1 MEKFILTDGVIAMN
15 NEQLF
20 YTKTE
25 NQKNSTTIQLFT
37 IISLAAL
44 VIKDVEDD
52 ATLSNFG
59 FYLMLI
65 VLVVAVFSY
74 LDAIYYFLFRT
85 KSNKKLIINEI
96 EKVTIAMDT
105 DQEELSH
112 SVSLEFSNRKNK
124 DLNFRKYENQLEPFL
139 AAIKKRNSR
148 VLINKE
154 EI

>member
-1 MEKFILTDGVIAMN
+1 LTDGFIAMN

-20 YTKTE
+20 YKKTE
-25 NQKNSTTIQLFT
+25 NQKNSTVIQLFT

-44 VIKDVEDD
+44 VIKDIQDD
-52 ATLSNFG
+52 STLSNFG
-59 FYLMLI
+59 FYLMLV

-74 LDAIYYFLFRT
+74 VDAMYYLLFRT

-96 EKVTIAMDT
+96 ERVTIITDT
-105 DQEELSH
+105 NDEELSH

-148 VLINKE
+148 VLINKA